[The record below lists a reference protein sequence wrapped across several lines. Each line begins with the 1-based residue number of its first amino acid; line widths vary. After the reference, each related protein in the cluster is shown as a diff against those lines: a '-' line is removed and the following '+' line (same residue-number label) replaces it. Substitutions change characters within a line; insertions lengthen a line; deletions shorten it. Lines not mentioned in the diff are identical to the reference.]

1 MNYEYLKELPTFE
14 EYCDQRLD
22 SKLPSISEIRQRHYL
37 MQGLTSLDTPVNP
50 GDRLAEARRRGLLD
64 NDNAAF
70 RTPNYRSHIYPQC
83 SLEDVQDWRHKDSSI
98 QRIIDENTGRPA
110 RYYHRGIDN
119 LDFLNNNFY
128 RSPEQIDL
136 KLKTPRKG
144 FAGSIV
150 DRAMYW

>member
-14 EYCDQRLD
+14 EYCDRRMD
-22 SKLPSISEIRQRHYL
+22 GNLPSISEIRQRHYL
-37 MQGLTSLDTPVNP
+37 MQGLTSLDTPINP
-50 GDRLAEARRRGLLD
+50 EDRLADARRRGLLD
-64 NDNAAF
+64 NDSVASKV
-70 RTPNYRSHIYPQC
+70 PYYRSHIYPDY
-83 SLEDVQDWRHKDSSI
+83 SLEGVQDWRHQDSSI

-128 RSPEQIDL
+128 RSPGQADL
-136 KLKTPRKG
+136 RLKMPRKG